1 MINLTC
7 IKQQFIE
14 AQFTRKLSNTVADLK
29 KKNVAYKKSVNF
41 FSDKAEAATGVA
53 L

>member
-1 MINLTC
+1 MMNLTC

-29 KKNVAYKKSVNF
+29 KKTLLIKK
-41 FSDKAEAATGVA
+41 A
-53 L
+53 